1 MLTSEEART
10 NPSQVVCENKLAV
23 AGYGCA
29 RSGGGAGGGQEQA
42 RARERLRGI
51 ARSRDFFFTRTRG
64 LQCVAPVRVPG
75 QLFTFPAAF
84 EFLMPRSTEGSVD
97 GLASGQSDPA
107 LALEAPIRLIERR
120 TRTSLPFI
128 PSYRYHQYHL
138 LNASGAL
145 NDSPPPPVVIAPHI
159 ESLSARLRND
169 IGRR

>member
-107 LALEAPIRLIERR
+107 LVPEAPIGLIKKGQHQCRTLHTRSQQGRR
-120 TRTSLPFI
+120 ASGLAVPI
-128 PSYRYHQYHL
+128 IEL
-138 LNASGAL
+138 LNL
-145 NDSPPPPVVIAPHI
+145 F
-159 ESLSARLRND
+159 LQC
-169 IGRR
+169 